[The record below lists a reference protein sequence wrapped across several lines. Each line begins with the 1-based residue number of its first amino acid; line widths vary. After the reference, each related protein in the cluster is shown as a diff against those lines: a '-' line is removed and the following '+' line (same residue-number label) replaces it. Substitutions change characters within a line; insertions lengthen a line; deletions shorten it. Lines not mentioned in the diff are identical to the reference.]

1 MTNSMLKLFSHF
13 FRVAF
18 VWMLLT
24 AAAFPMWEKSQSE
37 QISSEV
43 QVPKKT
49 EVVNSSD
56 RKVQARKKRDVS
68 VGFYLL
74 VIVGMVGVTFA
85 IMVVLWGS
93 QVRRITRNR
102 ISKRTLVDPLWYLRS
117 NKTQETPEKM
127 DSETQTSDPENKN
140 LEST

>member
-1 MTNSMLKLFSHF
+1 
-13 FRVAF
+13 
-18 VWMLLT
+18 MLLA
-24 AAAFPMWEKSQSE
+24 AAAFSMSEESQPE
-37 QISSEV
+37 QISGEV
-43 QVPKKT
+43 QAPKNT
-49 EVVNSSD
+49 DVVNSSD
-56 RKVQARKKRDVS
+56 QKVQVRQKRDVS

-74 VIVGMVGVTFA
+74 AIMGIAGVTFA